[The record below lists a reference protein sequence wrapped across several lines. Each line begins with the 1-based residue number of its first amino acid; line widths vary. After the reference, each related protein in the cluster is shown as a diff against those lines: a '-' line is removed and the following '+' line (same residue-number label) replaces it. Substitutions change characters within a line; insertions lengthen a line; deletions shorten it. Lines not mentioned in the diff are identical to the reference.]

1 MSIIGGSDDYMSG
14 PYNVTF
20 PAGMTTT
27 VLDVPINNDNICESS
42 ETFIVTINTSSL
54 SERVTHE
61 DPGQATVTIM
71 DDDGELLYAF

>member
-27 VLDVPINNDNICESS
+27 VLDVPINNDNICEPI

-54 SERVTHE
+54 PDRVTRG

>member
-14 PYNVTF
+14 VYIVALS
-20 PAGMTTT
+20 AGMTTT
-27 VLDVPINNDNICESS
+27 VLDVPINNDNICEPI

-54 SERVTHE
+54 PDRVTRG